1 VVQGSQEDDT
11 PSWCPYIL
19 TEKRC
24 LAMAKDK
31 LIRIVTQLTIYV
43 FPVKSVVKLY
53 WITTTINAFYRTIQD
68 LDLLLNYSSN
78 RVTIYYQNIP
88 LNCQE

>member
-1 VVQGSQEDDT
+1 
-11 PSWCPYIL
+11 
-19 TEKRC
+19 
-24 LAMAKDK
+24 MAKDK